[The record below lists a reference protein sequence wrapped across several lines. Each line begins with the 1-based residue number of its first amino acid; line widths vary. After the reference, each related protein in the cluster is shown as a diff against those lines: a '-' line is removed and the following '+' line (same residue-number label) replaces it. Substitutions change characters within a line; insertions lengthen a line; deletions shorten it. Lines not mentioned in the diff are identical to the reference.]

1 MSLSLEYSAAD
12 VLYSGEDALICR
24 HSPSQS
30 SYPSLYSPSSNEI
43 TISEL
48 LRPFPLLL
56 FLFSSGTTE
65 REVVSS
71 PRSAE
76 ARRKKIAE
84 RGSDRLALITGQ
96 IQTLPPLPP
105 PPPPSPSQRSSPR
118 FHITPRHVRPESLP
132 VELSQE
138 FHPDLRNTHSFSI
151 PASEE
156 VKEGSRFSSRLRHQS
171 GFKISKQQ
179 NFEITSE
186 RGSLFQDSF
195 AEATKHQVS
204 VNDDAR
210 IKSTLETLS
219 QLNAAAAAFDD
230 EDYSSVSSYSS
241 RQNPQGGIK
250 FSKRRNF
257 HIRTEVK
264 PDSEI
269 SHEEAQEQEVVK
281 SSSATPRAQI
291 KASDVKKKQPKPVSF
306 NSTFF
311 SSREIN
317 SSVIASETFR
327 GSCALIVA
335 VLVVLCYMV
344 SEKIATIRPLF
355 IVLLNSVTIVLARVY
370 MEKIRASEEEEGG
383 EKVEANNNERGHDWH
398 GVKILKRGLVAYQL
412 IMGIF
417 SDCSIYAVI
426 VISCVSLM

>member
-1 MSLSLEYSAAD
+1 M
-12 VLYSGEDALICR
+12 
-24 HSPSQS
+24 QS
-30 SYPSLYSPSSNEI
+30 I
-43 TISEL
+43 Q
-48 LRPFPLLL
+48 
-56 FLFSSGTTE
+56 TE
-65 REVVSS
+65 REVASS

-84 RGSDRLALITGQ
+84 RGFDRLALITGQ
-96 IQTLPPLPP
+96 IQTLPPSPP
-105 PPPPSPSQRSSPR
+105 PPPPSPSRRSSPR

-138 FHPDLRNTHSFSI
+138 FHPDLRNTHSFNI
-151 PASEE
+151 PAGE
-156 VKEGSRFSSRLRHQS
+156 EGSRFSSRLRHQS

-179 NFEITSE
+179 NFKITNE
-186 RGSLFQDSF
+186 WGSLFQDSDDTF
-195 AEATKHQVS
+195 AEATKRQVP
-204 VNDDAR
+204 VNDDAH
-210 IKSTLETLS
+210 IKSTLDPLS
-219 QLNAAAAAFDD
+219 RLNADAAAASDD
-230 EDYSSVSSYSS
+230 EDCSSASNYSS
-241 RQNPQGGIK
+241 RQHPQGGIK

-257 HIRTEVK
+257 RIRAQVK

-291 KASDVKKKQPKPVSF
+291 KASNVKKKQPKPVSF

-317 SSVIASETFR
+317 SSVIASQTFR

-344 SEKIATIRPLF
+344 SEKIAVIRPLF
-355 IVLLNSVTIVLARVY
+355 IVLLNNVTIVLARVY

-398 GVKILKRGLVAYQL
+398 GVKVLERGLVAYQA
-412 IMGIF
+412 IRGIF
-417 SDCSIYAVI
+417 TDCSIYAVI